1 MLNICGSVTYAN
13 EKKWLK
19 SHILPSILTLTA
31 ERVVATLQFHD
42 LELVEKAT
50 KHRSPASLVK
60 MVLLKVSPVS
70 PLTKEPT
77 CILPF
82 IRAKARRD
90 QEFLIPTLWASAIM
104 IDNAFSVTDSTFCDN
119 TGTWVTPMAIQQI
132 FAETIKLC
140 KSYKLWRLLDCR

>member
-31 ERVVATLQFHD
+31 ERVVATLQFYN
-42 LELVEKAT
+42 LEVI
-50 KHRSPASLVK
+50 
-60 MVLLKVSPVS
+60 LLLHNLTRRQFSHLAGKVSPVS